1 MQEHRPLLKKICCAA
16 LLALLGLLGNNLALP
31 VSFGVYFIFG
41 SIFAILAVSQ
51 LGLWFGVVVALV
63 VSLPTCFLWNHPYAL
78 IIFSAEILWMGLA
91 LRRGRSNLL
100 LVDACYW
107 LLVGAPLVFFF
118 YGTIMGVGGQQ
129 TMVVLLKQGLNGV
142 FNALAAWILLT
153 VLPVDS
159 WLGGVPRRRNRDYA
173 QVIFQIVAAFLM
185 VPSLGIL
192 LIMTQREVSSTQAEI
207 ASTITMEARMMSA
220 TITHWLGNYVNAVRV
235 LAELEETH
243 GLRPSAPLQEE
254 LGRIH
259 RMFPYF
265 HNVMLCTADG
275 VAIGYDPPLTPEG
288 RPTVG
293 TNFSDR
299 PWFGEMAASG
309 QPVIS
314 DVIVGR
320 SRLAVPLVSISVP
333 VIREGGFSHFGLA
346 AINLDRM
353 RDVIKHVSDQ
363 GRMSCTIMDRNQRV
377 IASTDS
383 AVSALEPVATRQG
396 GRLVPVTDMVDLWVP
411 GVRKNINIMQAWGD
425 AVYLA
430 TLPIEGTSWTMLVEH
445 PVAPVQKYFF
455 ELTILGLSVVTLFFG
470 GMLLLAMWISRLLT
484 APILSLAQ
492 VSKNL
497 PARIAGHERIPWPQ
511 SGFTEVTELID
522 NFQQAAVTLDDN
534 LAALNENSRQLEETV
549 EARTRELRRERQ
561 RLDAIITGTNVGTW
575 EWNVETGAVIFNERW
590 AEIVGHTLDELQPVS
605 IQTWLERAHPDDLG
619 RSNALLARHFSGE
632 LAYYECECRMRH
644 KDGHWVWVYARGR
657 LVSRTPDNK
666 PLLMSGTH
674 ADISVRKKAEEDLKE
689 SEARFRTMANSAP
702 VLIWMTDPRCS
713 SIWFNQVWL
722 DFTGRS
728 LAQEQGHGW
737 RQGMHP
743 ADADLYDQTLRAA
756 FEARQPFRLEYR
768 LRRHDGVHRWLM
780 DNGAPRFSEE
790 GTFAG
795 YIGSCIDITEQKE
808 LEGRLSRIMEEQ
820 RIILDN
826 ATVGILMV
834 KERRNLWMSRK
845 LLDIVGYQA
854 EELVNASTR
863 IFYADPEEYERL
875 GREAYGMLSR
885 GQVYHADHVMLR
897 KDGSEFICSFSGKAI
912 DPANPQAGSIW
923 IFDDVT
929 ERKEAE
935 RRLQEK
941 TQQLQALTRTLE
953 QRVEEEVALRLRG
966 EELLVQQSKLAA
978 MGEMLGAISHQWRQ
992 PLNAL
997 AIIIQNIREAHTH
1010 GELDRDHLENSVR
1023 KAMHQIQH
1031 MSKTIDD
1038 FRNFFRPDKHKQPF
1052 NALHIVGN
1060 VLTIM
1065 TAQLAANR
1073 IESRLTCHTHQRTYQ
1088 DIHEML
1094 GCEAMISFGYQ
1105 NEFQHVVL
1113 NIVNNAKDAII
1124 THRQGREAAARISF
1138 DFYHT
1143 AATIVIEI
1151 ADTGGGIEAASLD
1164 RIFEPYYTTK
1174 GPDQGTGLGLYMA
1187 KMIMEHMSGRLS
1199 VRNSEEGAVFVI
1211 ELPAWHG
1218 EAAAAAGLGR
1228 AGH

>member
-16 LLALLGLLGNNLALP
+16 LLALLGVLGNNLTLP
-31 VSFGVYFIFG
+31 VSFGVSFIFG

-51 LGLWFGVVVALV
+51 LGLWFGVAVALV
-63 VSLPTCFLWNHPYAL
+63 VSLPTFFLWNHPYAL
-78 IIFSAEILWMGLA
+78 VVFSVEILWMGLA

-107 LLVGAPLVFFF
+107 LLVGTPLVFFF
-118 YGTIMGVGGQQ
+118 YGTVMGVGGQQ
-129 TMVVLLKQGLNGV
+129 TMVILLKQGLNGL
-142 FNALAAWILLT
+142 FNALVAWIALT
-153 VLPVDS
+153 VLPVAR
-159 WLGGVPRRRNRDYA
+159 WLGGVPRPRNRAYA

-192 LIMTQREVSSTQAEI
+192 LIMTQREVSSTQQEI
-207 ASTITMEARMMSA
+207 TTTITVEARMMTT
-220 TITHWLGNYVNAVRV
+220 TIAHWLGNYLNTVRV
-235 LAELEETH
+235 LAELGEVH
-243 GLRPSAPLQEE
+243 GLRPSVRLQDE
-254 LGRIH
+254 LSRIH

-275 VAIGYDPPLTPEG
+275 VAIAYDPPLTPEG

-293 TNFSDR
+293 SNFSDR
-299 PWFGEMAASG
+299 AWFREMVASG

-314 DVIVGR
+314 DVLLGR

-333 VIREGGFSHFGLA
+333 VIREGALSHFGLA
-346 AINLDRM
+346 AINLERL
-353 RDVIKHVSDQ
+353 REVIRHVSDQ
-363 GRMSCTIMDRNQRV
+363 GTMAATIIDRNQRV
-377 IASTDS
+377 IVSTDS
-383 AVSALEPVATRQG
+383 AIQPLSPVAARPA
-396 GRLVPVTDMVDLWVP
+396 GRLAPVSEVVDLWMP

-425 AVYLA
+425 ATYLA
-430 TLPIEGTSWTMLVEH
+430 TLPIEGTSWTMLVEY
-445 PVAPVQKYFF
+445 PVAPIQKYFF
-455 ELTILGLSVVTLFFG
+455 DLTIQGLSVVALFFG
-470 GMLLLAMWISRLLT
+470 GMLVLAMFISRLLT

-497 PARIAGHERIPWPQ
+497 PARIAEHERIDWPQ

-522 NFQQAAVTLDDN
+522 NFQQAAVTLDAN
-534 LAALNENSRQLEETV
+534 LTTLNKNSRQLEETV
-549 EARTRELRRERQ
+549 QARTRELSGERQ

-575 EWNVETGAVIFNERW
+575 EWNVQNGAVVFNERW
-590 AEIVGHTLDELQPVS
+590 AEIVGYSLAELQPVS
-605 IQTWLERAHPDDLG
+605 IQTWCDLAHDEDL
-619 RSNALLARHFSGE
+619 RQSNTLLARHFSGE
-632 LAYYECECRMRH
+632 LAYYECESRMRH
-644 KDGHWVWVYARGR
+644 KDGHWVWVYDRGR
-657 LVSRTPDNK
+657 LVSRTPDGK

-674 ADISVRKKAEEDLKE
+674 ADISVRKRAEEDLKE

-702 VLIWMTDPRCS
+702 VLIWMTDSRCDR
-713 SIWFNQVWL
+713 IWFNQVWL

-728 LAQEQGHGW
+728 LVQEQGSGW
-737 RQGMHP
+737 RQGMYP
-743 ADADLYDQTLRAA
+743 ADVALYDQTFQAA
-756 FEARQPFRLEYR
+756 FEARRSFRVEYR
-768 LRRHDGVHRWLM
+768 LQRHDGAHRWLV
-780 DNGAPRFSEE
+780 DNGTPRFSEE

-808 LEGRLSRIMEEQ
+808 LEDRVSRIMEEQ

-826 ATVGILMV
+826 ATVGILMI
-834 KERRNLWMSRK
+834 KERRNVWMNRK

-854 EELVNASTR
+854 EELVNVSTR
-863 IFYADPEEYERL
+863 LFYPSQEEYERI
-875 GREAYGMLSR
+875 GREAYGVLGR
-885 GQVYHADHVMLR
+885 GEAYHADHVMLS
-897 KDGSEFICSFSGKAI
+897 KDGTEFTCSLSGKAI
-912 DPANPQAGSIW
+912 DPADPQAGSIW
-923 IFDDVT
+923 IFEDIT

-935 RRLQEK
+935 HRLQEK

-953 QRVEEEVALRLRG
+953 QRVEDEVALRLRG

-997 AIIIQNIREAHTH
+997 AIIIQNIREAHSH
-1010 GELDRDHLENSVR
+1010 GELDHDHVEKSVQ

-1038 FRNFFRPDKHKQPF
+1038 FRNFFRPDKQKTPF

-1065 TAQLAANR
+1065 AAQLAANN
-1073 IESRLTCHTHQRTYQ
+1073 IESQLTCHTHERTYR
-1088 DIHEML
+1088 DINEML
-1094 GCEAMISFGYQ
+1094 SCEAMISFGYQ

-1124 THRQGREAAARISF
+1124 DHRQDGWAAKGRIAF

-1151 ADTGGGIEAASLD
+1151 ADTGGGIEEANLD

-1187 KMIMEHMSGRLS
+1187 KMIMGHMNGRLS
-1199 VRNSEEGAVFVI
+1199 ARNSDAGAVFVI
-1211 ELPAWHG
+1211 ELPAWDTG
-1218 EAAAAAGLGR
+1218 PAAPGR
-1228 AGH
+1228 GDH